1 MSHRA
6 KPSANPRPAGIEA
19 IRTTLQKTAIH
30 RDRRDRRRATYFP
43 MIRLKNPNHLHST
56 AGDATRSPAQITDF
70 HHLPRFWPYT
80 VPAVLDA
87 EDQRPS
93 ASKPAGTGS
102 GARDWKLSRNP
113 RNARCLPRG
122 LPSDSHSPT

>member
-19 IRTTLQKTAIH
+19 VKTTLQKTAIH

-43 MIRLKNPNHLHST
+43 MIRLENPNHLHST
-56 AGDATRSPAQITDF
+56 AGDATRSPTQITDF

-80 VPAVLDA
+80 VPAYSTPETTDLQLLNPP
-87 EDQRPS
+87 EHG
-93 ASKPAGTGS
+93 PAPATGNS
-102 GARDWKLSRNP
+102 QEI
-113 RNARCLPRG
+113 RG
-122 LPSDSHSPT
+122 MQLPSPRTSLR